1 MSPRRG
7 TTDTLVERVEALRS
21 FVNLAGPYVPSQRL
35 AAARAVVGRAG
46 ERLALSRAH
55 TVVALAG
62 ATGSGK
68 SSIFNAFAG
77 ADLSVVGL
85 RRPTTGEAHACVW
98 GPGRASELL
107 DWLGIGRRY
116 GRSSGGEFEIRGTRI
131 ENRPPSGRQAD
142 GLTGLVLVDLPDF
155 DSVETE
161 HRVEA
166 DRLLALADLIVWV
179 LDPQKYADK
188 VLHRQYLDHFGHHR
202 DITVV
207 ALHQAD
213 RLNDADLQTC
223 LTDLDRLLEADGL
236 AGVPAIATSTA
247 GRPGLGQLRTILE
260 KAVATRLAALQRLA
274 GDVDATVADLRPL
287 VSVNRTQTNDR
298 AIAADLHHALAVAAG
313 VPVVARATERS
324 YVHRAV
330 LHTGWPVTR
339 WVRRFRPDPLGRL
352 RLGRGPSTP
361 DQPVGATSIGP
372 AAPAATA
379 AVGLALRAVGERHGR
394 DLPDPW
400 PAAMLDAARS
410 RLADIPDALDVA
422 VARTDLGMSRTP
434 VWWRLV
440 GLLQWLFVLAA
451 GGGLVWLL
459 LRYALFALALPEPP
473 SPDVGRV
480 PLFTVLFAGG
490 LLAGLLL
497 AMVARPIVAAGARRR
512 GRRVAASLTAS
523 VRSVGDELVLAPVAQ
538 VGQAYAGARTALA
551 SAEQ

>member
-7 TTDTLVERVEALRS
+7 TTDTLVERVEALRR
-21 FVNLAGPYVPSQRL
+21 FVDVAQPYLPGERL
-35 AAARAVVGRAG
+35 APARAVVGRAG

-77 ADLSVVGL
+77 AELSAVGL
-85 RRPTTGEAHACVW
+85 RRPTTGQAHACVW
-98 GPGRASELL
+98 GPEHAHELL
-107 DWLGIGRRY
+107 DWLGIGRRF
-116 GRSSGGEFEIRGTRI
+116 GRSDE
-131 ENRPPSGRQAD
+131 D

-161 HRVEA
+161 HRVEV
-166 DRLLALADLIVWV
+166 DRLLALTDLIVWV
-179 LDPQKYADK
+179 LDPQKYADR
-188 VLHRQYLDHFGHHR
+188 VLHRQYLAQFGHHR

-213 RLNDADLQTC
+213 RLNDAELQTC
-223 LTDLDRLLEADGL
+223 LTDLERLLEADGL
-236 AGVPAIATSTA
+236 AGVPTLATSTV
-247 GRPGLGQLRTILE
+247 GRPGIGQLRTLLE
-260 KAVATRLAALQRLA
+260 KTVATRLAALQRLSA
-274 GDVDATVADLRPL
+274 DVDATVADLRPL
-287 VSVNRTQTNDR
+287 VSTSRTETNDR
-298 AIAADLHHALAVAAG
+298 AIAADLNRALAVAAG

-330 LHTGWPVTR
+330 RHTGWPVTR

-361 DQPVGATSIGP
+361 DQPVAATSIGP

-410 RLADIPDALDVA
+410 RQADIPDALDVA

-434 VWWRLV
+434 VWWRAV

-451 GGGLVWLL
+451 GAGLVWLV

-497 AMVARPIVAAGARRR
+497 AAVVRPIVATAARRR
-512 GRRVAASLTAS
+512 SRRVAANLTAS
-523 VRSVGDELVLAPVAQ
+523 VRSVGDDLVLAPVAR
-538 VGQAYAGARTALA
+538 VGQAYTEARTALA
-551 SAEQ
+551 SAER